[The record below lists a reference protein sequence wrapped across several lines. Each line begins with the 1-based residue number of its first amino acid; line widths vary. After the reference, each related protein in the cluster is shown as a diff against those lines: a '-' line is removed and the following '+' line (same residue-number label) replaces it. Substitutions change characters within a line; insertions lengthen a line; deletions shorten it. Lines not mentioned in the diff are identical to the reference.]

1 MNRIAKRVVLHFP
14 GFEPLDAAAHRA
26 RYGRSARQSASAWDY
41 SAEMGELEDFGAAP
55 YFDIRTKGEE
65 WETHSRIHVL
75 DHNEIVTRLNGRNLL
90 VRLLTGYLAAL
101 RVAFGG
107 GLVGYFRHA
116 WRFGLFF
123 IFPFLLILIGLLI
136 SLAIV
141 LAPHVAGLPNW
152 TLLLAVP
159 IATAF
164 FVYLFAPQAERLHTM
179 HLFSDWELAV
189 AMGGSNDA
197 SVERWIEA
205 CAASARKAFDE
216 PADEYV
222 VSSHSM
228 GSSAAAH
235 VIGLLLEREPD
246 LFAGKR
252 VVFSTLGSA
261 ILQCALL
268 HSASVLRSRVGVI
281 ARCKQIFWTDVHCLT
296 DAIHFYKAQVAA
308 LCGESEAPQATIVFI
323 RFKTMLTEEHYR
335 RIKMDFLRV
344 HRQYV
349 LGPDRRAAFDF
360 TLMTAGPLPASDFA
374 GFTQSKMPAL

>member
-1 MNRIAKRVVLHFP
+1 MRRIEKRVVLHFP

-26 RYGRSARQSASAWDY
+26 RYGRSAKQSASVWNY
-41 SAEMGELEDFGAAP
+41 SADVGELQEFGAAP
-55 YFDIRTKGEE
+55 YFDVRTKGDG
-65 WETHSRIHVL
+65 WETDSRIHVL
-75 DHNEIVTRLNGRNLL
+75 DHNGIVNMLNGRNLL
-90 VRLLTGYLAAL
+90 VRLVMGFPAAM

-107 GLVGYFRHA
+107 GLTGYFRHA

-123 IFPFLLILIGLLI
+123 IFPFLLVLIGLLI
-136 SLAIV
+136 SFLIV
-141 LAPHVAGLPNW
+141 QVPRSAGLPDW
-152 TLLLAVP
+152 SLFLTVP
-159 IATAF
+159 AAIAF
-164 FVYLFAPQAERLHTM
+164 FIYVYLPQAERLHTV

-189 AMGGSNDA
+189 AMAGSKDA

-205 CAASARKAFDE
+205 CANSARQALDQ

-222 VSSHSM
+222 ISSHSM

-235 VIGLLLEREPD
+235 VIGLLLEREPE

-252 VVFSTLGSA
+252 IVFSTLGSA
-261 ILQCALL
+261 ILQCSLL
-268 HSASVLRSRVGVI
+268 RSASVLRSRVGLI
-281 ARCKQIFWTDVHCLT
+281 ARCEQIFWTDVHCLT
-296 DAIHFYKAQVAA
+296 DAIHFYKTRVAA
-308 LCGESEAPQATIVFI
+308 LCGHADAPQATIIFI

-335 RIKMDFLRV
+335 RIKKDFLRM

-360 TLMTAGPLPASDFA
+360 TLMTAGPLPAADFS